1 MIGCTPGSTGLP
13 SSDPVSIQALA
24 GTLTIGGSTALQPLI
39 ERAAAK
45 FQVRNPGVQV
55 KVGDE
60 GSAAG
65 RMGVCQDK
73 IDIGLSDIPLHEIE
87 IVALDCGDAVST
99 AVAMQAFIVAAN
111 RTGPGQVQALDQD
124 QLQAI
129 FSGAVKDW
137 SEVGGVRQQLVV
149 VNRQRGSGTRQS
161 MVNYLFNGYDEVVRG
176 GAAPHKTNQEI
187 ADIVG
192 SIPGAV
198 SYLGLAYAAHPGLVT
213 LGIQQPN
220 GMVMPTTDVVAKL
233 GWPIG
238 GPGLAIT
245 KGQPNMLA
253 SAFLVYMMSS
263 EFRSDSVWEQLGF
276 VAPPNMSIGN
286 ATGQ

>member
-1 MIGCTPGSTGLP
+1 
-13 SSDPVSIQALA
+13 
-24 GTLTIGGSTALQPLI
+24 
-39 ERAAAK
+39 
-45 FQVRNPGVQV
+45 
-55 KVGDE
+55 
-60 GSAAG
+60 
-65 RMGVCQDK
+65 MGVCQDK
-73 IDIGLSDIPLHEIE
+73 MDIGMSDIPLHEIE
-87 IVALDCGDAVST
+87 IVALDCGEAVST

-111 RTGPGQVQALDQD
+111 RTGPGQVQALHRD
-124 QLQAI
+124 QLQGI
-129 FSGAVKDW
+129 FSGTVKNW

-176 GAAPHKTNQEI
+176 GAAQHKTNQQI
-187 ADIVG
+187 ADIV
-192 SIPGAV
+192 SFTPGAI
-198 SYLGLAYAAHPGLVT
+198 SYFGLAYAAHPGLVT
-213 LGIQQPN
+213 LGIQESN
-220 GMVMPTTDVVAKL
+220 SMIMPTTDVVARL
-233 GWPIG
+233 RWPIG